1 MMGNKQTIEI
11 NILDTQVLPRFR
23 RVSVTEQSDSDE
35 MYMTMLRK
43 VEHEQDD
50 EDERK
55 SWENEILLL
64 ST

>member
-23 RVSVTEQSDSDE
+23 SVSVTEQSDSDE
-35 MYMTMLRK
+35 MYMTILRK

-55 SWENEILLL
+55 SWANEILLL